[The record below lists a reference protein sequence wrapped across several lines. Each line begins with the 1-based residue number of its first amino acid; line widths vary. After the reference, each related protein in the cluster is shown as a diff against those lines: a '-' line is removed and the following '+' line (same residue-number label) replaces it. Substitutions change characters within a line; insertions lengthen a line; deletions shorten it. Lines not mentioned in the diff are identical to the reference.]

1 MIKKN
6 LNTTHTHTHKH
17 IWCIFLEMNKWGT
30 RERKKNRNWKTH
42 THTHTHMCFIYLEI
56 SNWVY
61 KRMTLFL

>member
-1 MIKKN
+1 MMIMIKKN
-6 LNTTHTHTHKH
+6 LNTTHTHKH

-30 RERKKNRNWKTH
+30 REKKIEEPGK
-42 THTHTHMCFIYLEI
+42 HTHTHMCFIYLEI